1 MNRSLPPSRSYSF
14 AFPRLD
20 TVIEVESVADRL
32 VVHASRDTFSRDRKA
47 CFLRRLAAE
56 GFIAEEW
63 ASDWVT
69 VRWIVEPDRFMPD
82 QAHRAKTGRF
92 MRRFLAAA
100 FALWLSLMAFA
111 FLQVAR

>member
-1 MNRSLPPSRSYSF
+1 MSLSCQPPRSYSF

-47 CFLRRLAAE
+47 CFLRGLAAE

-63 ASDWVT
+63 ASDWAA

-92 MRRFLAAA
+92 MLRLLTSA
-100 FALWLSLMAFA
+100 FALWLSLLALM
-111 FLQVAR
+111 FLQAVR